1 MKEKLSEQSFKRTW
15 SERPLVLSL
24 VILMTFFIFILLTP
38 WDIWRC
44 VKIFVWKYKHIKK
57 LKRFLVLFSIKFLL
71 ILHPFFKGIAIW
83 TFCSLIYFH
92 LSANINHCFW
102 YYPTFLVWELMTPSL
117 IVSIYNVN
125 KAWGPLVPPPLP
137 LGVENVKILKIRG
150 PPGVLRDP
158 LQSFLGP

>member
-1 MKEKLSEQSFKRTW
+1 MLNFVYINSTGEGETLGAEFQTHMIWETFGFISSD
-15 SERPLVLSL
+15 
-24 VILMTFFIFILLTP
+24 IMTFFIFILLTP

-102 YYPTFLVWELMTPSL
+102 YYPTFLVWELMTPSPSL

-137 LGVENVKILKIRG
+137 LGVENVKILK
-150 PPGVLRDP
+150 
-158 LQSFLGP
+158 